1 MAEQMTE
8 RELSDMMRLK
18 KLAAQ
23 MEEAEYLGL
32 SEEEIQDKK
41 RQKEMRRQKNVQIL
55 EDTLEILGKGGYT
68 TDAEE
73 VRLSFTPGRMREV
86 RVFLPDEIAALR
98 TEAQGL
104 GALHGGRC
112 LFGCENTDALALA
125 QRKYQNLRQSGTSN
139 PEILVLNLASATQP
153 GGRTRQGA
161 SAQEEDL
168 CRRSSLLLSLESERA
183 KRYYDYNNARKT
195 RMGSDAVIL
204 SPYVEVIKDSSAEL
218 LPDPFRISVISCAAP
233 MVRLGFEGMSRQ
245 EYEMMLY
252 QRIQGMLLV
261 AASHGY
267 RHLILGA
274 FGCGVYGN
282 DAATVSDLFYR
293 AIQNL
298 SYAGIGS
305 ARLFDSIDFAVL
317 CRSDKDYNYVEFCRN
332 FAKNK

>member
-1 MAEQMTE
+1 MTEQMTE

-32 SEEEIQDKK
+32 SEEEIQEKK

-55 EDTLEILGKGGYT
+55 EDTLEILEKGCYT
-68 TDAEE
+68 ADARE
-73 VRLSFTPGRMREV
+73 VCLHFTPGQMWEV

-104 GALHGGRC
+104 GALDGGRC

-125 QRKYQNLRQSGTSN
+125 QRKYQNLRRSGTSN

-168 CRRSSLLLSLESERA
+168 CRRSSLLLSLESEGA

-233 MVRLGFEGMSRQ
+233 MVRLSFEGMSRQ

-305 ARLFDSIDFAVL
+305 ARLFDSVDFAVL

-332 FAKNK
+332 